1 MATHSSILAWEI
13 TWIEEPGGLQSIVS
27 QRVGYDWATKH
38 VPQIFLTLLSEETVF
53 SPFLCSCLI
62 CCRLVDHECV
72 FISGL
77 SILFYWTAYLFLC
90 QYHTVSIIVA
100 LEYSQIREQDSSSS
114 VLLKIALAIWGLLS
128 FPTNF
133 RIILV
138 LWKMPLVLWEGLHWT
153 CRFPWLVWP
162 F

>member
-38 VPQIFLTLLSEETVF
+38 APQIFLTLLSEETVF

-62 CCRLVDHECV
+62 CCRLVDHECM

-77 SILFYWTAYLFLC
+77 SILFCWTAYLFLC

-100 LEYSQIREQDSSSS
+100 LYYSLKSGSRIPPAPFFSILLWLFEVFCLSIQILE
-114 VLLKIALAIWGLLS
+114 LYLFCEKC
-128 FPTNF
+128 
-133 RIILV
+133 
-138 LWKMPLVLWEGLHWT
+138 HWYFERD
-153 CRFPWLVWP
+153 CIEPVDFLD
-162 F
+162 